1 MVISYIYS
9 ICWHMKSTFYER
21 QHRALYLKHMDANLV
36 GALWVLQGTREAG
49 TLPVGP
55 GAMVQ
60 GCQN

>member
-1 MVISYIYS
+1 MLAHEIDIL
-9 ICWHMKSTFYER
+9 WAPTP
-21 QHRALYLKHMDANLV
+21 ALYLKHMDANLV

-60 GCQN
+60 GCQD

>member
-1 MVISYIYS
+1 
-9 ICWHMKSTFYER
+9 MKSTFYER

-60 GCQN
+60 GCQD